1 MLAASGGLP
10 DVVYRLTRLN
20 LYGEYD
26 LQKNAYVRVD
36 FIHHRT
42 SFNEW
47 TYSLNGIPFLYSD
60 NTTISAQEKQSVS
73 FIGASYIYKFK

>member
-1 MLAASGGLP
+1 M
-10 DVVYRLTRLN
+10 
-20 LYGEYD
+20 
-26 LQKNAYVRVD
+26 RVD

-47 TYSLNGIPFLYSD
+47 TYSPNGIPFLYSD